1 MYVSDHPILNSKVC
15 HAINK
20 ILKQNKLLRSK
31 AYDLDWRYGIFEN
44 KTYIALVLYVKYT
57 FNTFK
62 ELGIKRTEFFK
73 ELIPN
78 CIIDHDRVLL
88 TEDDFDRLY
97 TLLRLQG
104 YIMED

>member
-1 MYVSDHPILNSKVC
+1 MYVSDHPTLNSKVC

-31 AYDLDWRYGIFEN
+31 AYYLDWRYCTY
-44 KTYIALVLYVKYT
+44 KTYTYIGLVLYIKGT

-88 TEDDFDRLY
+88 TEDNFDRLY

-104 YIMED
+104 YIIED